1 MGVAMRSR
9 FKLKILS
16 APIFLI
22 AVATTFFASADAAP
36 AEEPV
41 GIKYSRQEIE
51 EKWRVRIQSF
61 LDKGVI
67 PIIDLESF
75 LQRQNDDRA
84 LKMTSRVMDELGVAL
99 ISFSGTAVGD
109 RIERYRWGYYIH
121 EVVNAH
127 PDRFILT
134 TNVGANHNWWAQ
146 RGGRPGDYIDQL
158 ESHVRGGDYP
168 FIGEIEFR
176 HYMAHPHCEAGKIH
190 RDIDLPLN
198 SPNGHRLFQLCSESG
213 VPFTIHHE
221 PEDHAL
227 AALEEMLAAYPK
239 AKVIVGHFGL
249 VRDRERMK
257 LFVPERVTRLLAT
270 YPNLYFDLASNEPGS
285 RYKCASPPPLDMV
298 IWDED
303 RRGRQ
308 TDTLKPAYRKIL
320 TEFSTQFVSGLDFG
334 SANRLSEKYLRLR
347 IAILHLIMRD
357 LTDKAKHDIGYR
369 NAWKLLTG
377 KDWGAAH

>member
-1 MGVAMRSR
+1 MSSR

-22 AVATTFFASADAAP
+22 AVATTFFASAVAAP
-36 AEEPV
+36 AEDPV
-41 GIKYSRQEIE
+41 EIKYSRQEIE

-61 LDKGVI
+61 LDKDVI

-75 LQRQNDDRA
+75 LRRQNDDQV

-99 ISFSGTAVGD
+99 ISFSGTPAGD
-109 RIERYRWGYYIH
+109 RIGRYRWGYYIH

-134 TNVGANHNWWAQ
+134 TNLGANRNWWAQ
-146 RGGRPGDYIDQL
+146 RGGRPKDYIDQL

-176 HYMAHPHCEAGKIH
+176 HYMAHPHCKAGKTH
-190 RDIDLPLN
+190 RDIDIPLN
-198 SPNGHRLFQLCSESG
+198 GPNGHRLFQLSSETG
-213 VPFTIHHE
+213 VPFSIHHE

-239 AKVIVGHFGL
+239 AKVIVAHFGL

-257 LFVPERVTRLLAT
+257 LFVPELVTRLLAT
-270 YPNLYFDLASNEPGS
+270 YPNLYFDLASNKPGS
-285 RYKCASPPPLDMV
+285 RYKCVSPRPLDMV

-303 RRGRQ
+303 WRGRQ
-308 TDTLKPAYRKIL
+308 TDTLKPAYREIL
-320 TEFSTQFVSGLDFG
+320 TKFSAQFVSGLDFG
-334 SANRLSEKYLRLR
+334 SANRLSEKFLRPR
-347 IAILHLIMRD
+347 IAIIRLIMRD
-357 LTDKAKHDIGYR
+357 LHDKAKHDIGYR

-377 KDWGAAH
+377 KDWGAAN